1 MVVLDQEVTAPLV
14 DWRGPAPFYFLKL
27 EEQVAKEILQV
38 VKDLTYGWGVIP
50 VKVQIDK
57 TEFETSIF
65 QRENTL
71 YVPVKMAAR
80 LSSGVVLG
88 QQVRARLIF
97 SAS

>member
-14 DWRGPAPFYFLKL
+14 EWRGPAPFYFLKL

-38 VKDLTYGWGVIP
+38 VKDLSYGWGVIP
-50 VKVQIDK
+50 VTVQINK

-65 QRENTL
+65 QREDTL
-71 YVPVKMAAR
+71 FVPVKKAAR

-97 SAS
+97 STS